1 MVLPFIAGVVGAG
14 FLGDRALKAR
24 IRQSGQEARGVV
36 THMGNT
42 TDRLLVRFRDIG
54 GEMVDATI
62 EKVTDGF
69 QVMAE
74 NLTQHAQVIL
84 ETAEEKVRLA
94 SASGIEG
101 VQQILRVDVPLSARL
116 GGTGLVLGLRD
127 GVALALGGIPG
138 IQVAETVNNY
148 MRSPDKTPR
157 DIIDLLVRQGQ
168 GSQDQI
174 LDCYFMAFDFYG
186 KSTLDAATAFLW
198 QFWIL
203 VAAKMHA
210 PPDNRGF
217 LRQAVFRRNAWQR
230 FRDNMNRHKLTDRAL
245 AIVEVLPEST
255 GAVPEELQEQLADTL
270 YEALALQQASRPAL
284 PAVPAPEPAPT
295 MIVTPFDA
303 APVQEGQY
311 YRIAAK
317 CGKVLDVMGN
327 RLDNSTHVQPWE
339 EHRDARNQCF
349 SFQKQT
355 DGYWFIIARHSGKA
369 MDVTNRETAPGTAII
384 QYTKAPRHERDHQAF
399 GIVPKPNGF
408 FSIRA
413 RHSGL
418 VLEIKD
424 ASTVNGAVLQQA
436 EEDGGDNQLFSFER
450 VAGHPPNGLPETKWV
465 DRQDGN
471 YHFADNDSGCRA
483 SEDLEY
489 YTYDDPHWLM
499 LGHAHN
505 KKSFLVVSAADH
517 PSVRIATGWKRIW
530 DDRGGR
536 GNRDFGMFIPQCD
549 DNHFKAV
556 GVVWQKGANYSRQE
570 PSRQL
575 AGRMAV
581 LHEDILRT
589 ATLGEHVWREARRCR
604 GRYYKLFFSR
614 LTCCKRSRREAM
626 GF

>member
-1 MVLPFIAGVVGAG
+1 
-14 FLGDRALKAR
+14 
-24 IRQSGQEARGVV
+24 
-36 THMGNT
+36 
-42 TDRLLVRFRDIG
+42 
-54 GEMVDATI
+54 VDATI

-255 GAVPEELQEQLADTL
+255 GAVPEELQEQLADPL
-270 YEALALQQASRPAL
+270 RGPCLAAS
-284 PAVPAPEPAPT
+284 
-295 MIVTPFDA
+295 
-303 APVQEGQY
+303 Q
-311 YRIAAK
+311 
-317 CGKVLDVMGN
+317 
-327 RLDNSTHVQPWE
+327 
-339 EHRDARNQCF
+339 
-349 SFQKQT
+349 
-355 DGYWFIIARHSGKA
+355 
-369 MDVTNRETAPGTAII
+369 
-384 QYTKAPRHERDHQAF
+384 
-399 GIVPKPNGF
+399 
-408 FSIRA
+408 
-413 RHSGL
+413 
-418 VLEIKD
+418 
-424 ASTVNGAVLQQA
+424 
-436 EEDGGDNQLFSFER
+436 
-450 VAGHPPNGLPETKWV
+450 
-465 DRQDGN
+465 
-471 YHFADNDSGCRA
+471 
-483 SEDLEY
+483 
-489 YTYDDPHWLM
+489 
-499 LGHAHN
+499 
-505 KKSFLVVSAADH
+505 
-517 PSVRIATGWKRIW
+517 
-530 DDRGGR
+530 
-536 GNRDFGMFIPQCD
+536 
-549 DNHFKAV
+549 
-556 GVVWQKGANYSRQE
+556 
-570 PSRQL
+570 PSRTACSARPR
-575 AGRMAV
+575 AGTDHDRDPLRCSTSPGRTV
-581 LHEDILRT
+581 LPNR
-589 ATLGEHVWREARRCR
+589 GQVWKGTGCD
-604 GRYYKLFFSR
+604 GQP
-614 LTCCKRSRREAM
+614 T
-626 GF
+626 